1 MKTGL
6 QPVKRIMTILVGFVL
21 LAPICVADTNSIPS
35 SADTNKT
42 SAASPKLSINGG
54 LTDKEI
60 EAFQSEC
67 TDTNKGS
74 KFTYSITASMSRS
87 TPAAKD
93 LKRYVKSGKIPFTI
107 SVQMY
112 QQVTGQKALKPIYE
126 GKAHFY
132 IVDSEGDVIVK
143 PRTDDLLR
151 LCRH

>member
-1 MKTGL
+1 MKMGL
-6 QPVKRIMTILVGFVL
+6 QPVMCIMAILVGFVL
-21 LAPICVADTNSIPS
+21 LSTTCVADTNSIPP

-42 SAASPKLSINGG
+42 SAASPKLSVNGG

-74 KFTYSITASMSRS
+74 KFTYLITASMSRS

-107 SVQMY
+107 SIQLY

-132 IVDSEGDVIVK
+132 IVDSDGNVIVK
-143 PRTDDLLR
+143 PRTDELLK